1 MKKYLITIGCAL
13 CAQITHADVYDWY
26 QRQQRLDEQQKQRD
40 AIERIERQ
48 NERIE
53 KQLKDE
59 QFQRELDNIRN
70 GGVIY

>member
-1 MKKYLITIGCAL
+1 MKKYIITIGCAL
-13 CAQITHADVYDWY
+13 CAQVTHADVYDWCE
-26 QRQQRLDEQQKQRD
+26 REQRLDEQKRQMD

-59 QFQRELDNIRN
+59 QFQRDLDNIRN
-70 GGVIY
+70 GGVIH